1 MARTG
6 LFSRLRRLVFEV
18 RAARAHGCSTPQEV
32 ASWIAANPMDR
43 RAFNRGLLGTMGA
56 LAVGCSD
63 DGAADSGEGSG
74 STDGTGSTDAPTST
88 TPPDT
93 SGSSTDPSADTS
105 STGTDTDSPTTVRVA
120 IIGGGMAGLHCA
132 YRLMEAGVEATI
144 YEASERTGGRMF
156 TARDMFA
163 DRQVAELGGEFI
175 DSVHLTLIDLADEL
189 GIELDNRDEALGPD
203 VARDTWWIGNMA
215 VPDETVVMQ
224 FSEVADLMADLV
236 AMADSDEDVYA
247 ELDVISLEQWLADNV
262 PADTYPELNAI
273 LNIAYRGEYGLETA
287 EQSVLNMLYLIG
299 ADTPDEFR
307 IFGVSDELFHTHLGN
322 DTFTTMLADAL
333 GDRIQT
339 NLRLVRARDGEN
351 GTFVLTFEGPES
363 PVEVEAE
370 HVVFALPFTKLRE
383 VDLEGL
389 TLTEEKRTII
399 AELGY
404 GTNAKVMGGF
414 TSRPWYTDHA
424 ASGSVVADTDAQQF
438 WDTSVGQEGT
448 SGIITNYLGGAQ
460 GVASGEGE
468 AEGWFTSVAVPSL
481 EVIFPGSGAAYVP
494 DSAIRMHWPSHPHTL
509 GSYACYRPGQW
520 AFYGL
525 EGAREG
531 NLHFCGEHTS
541 LDYQGYMEGAAETGM
556 LTATAILG
564 DLGLKMSKAHA
575 RMAAKK
581 LVRPQP
587 AVQGKLAARPRWAE
601 RRRSILPVVR
611 R

>member
-1 MARTG
+1 
-6 LFSRLRRLVFEV
+6 LFHRLRRLVFEI
-18 RAARAHGCSTPQEV
+18 RAARAQGCTTPQQV
-32 ASWIAANPMDR
+32 ASWIAVNTMDR

-63 DGAADSGEGSG
+63 DGAADGGETGDTTS
-74 STDGTGSTDAPTST
+74 STGNTDASTST
-88 TPPDT
+88 TPDT
-93 SGSSTDPSADTS
+93 TDATADASSGSSTD
-105 STGTDTDSPTTVRVA
+105 TDGPGPISVA
-120 IIGGGMAGLHCA
+120 VIGGGMAGLHCA
-132 YRLMEAGVEATI
+132 YRLREAGVDVTI

-156 TARDMFA
+156 TARGMFA
-163 DRQVAELGGEFI
+163 DDQVAELGGEFI

-189 GIELDNRDEALGPD
+189 GIQLDDRDMALGPD
-203 VARDTWWIGNMA
+203 VARDTWWIGDMA

-224 FSEVADLMADLV
+224 FSAVADLMADLV
-236 AMADSDEDVYA
+236 VMADSDDDVYA
-247 ELDVISLEQWLADNV
+247 ELDAISLEQWLADNV
-262 PADTYPELNAI
+262 PIDTYPELNAI
-273 LNIAYRGEYGLETA
+273 LNIAYRGEYGLETS

-299 ADTPDEFR
+299 SDTPDEFR
-307 IFGVSDELFHTHLGN
+307 IFGVSDELYHTHLGN

-333 GDRIQT
+333 SDRIQT
-339 NLRLVRARDGEN
+339 NLRLVAVRDGDA
-351 GTFVLTFEGPES
+351 GRFVLTFEGPRS
-363 PVEVEAE
+363 PVEVEAD

-383 VDLEGL
+383 VDLQNL
-389 TLTEEKRTII
+389 TLTDEKRTII

-414 TSRPWYTDHA
+414 TSRPWYSDHA
-424 ASGSVVADTDAQQF
+424 ASGSVVTDLPAQQF
-438 WDTSVGQEGT
+438 WDTSVGQEGS
-448 SGIITNYLGGAQ
+448 SGIVTNYLGGEQ

-468 AEGWFTSVAVPSL
+468 AEAWFTDVAVPAL
-481 EVIFPGSGAAYVP
+481 EEIYPGSAAAYVP
-494 DSAIRMHWPSHPHTL
+494 DSAVRMHWPSHPHTL

-520 AFYGL
+520 AFFGL

-587 AVQGKLAARPRWAE
+587 AVHGRLGLRPRWSE
-601 RRRSILPVVR
+601 RRRTIVAASR